1 MNNEAA
7 QFTERGYVIVRNFIS
22 EADASVISRYMEY
35 ALKSVLYTDRGDG
48 IGPLSNSP
56 SKYARYADPMMEVL
70 LVNSLISVWPVA
82 RIEARTWDR
91 FETATRVRKWL
102 HVLADPSV

>member
-1 MNNEAA
+1 MACRLETVSRERLEAA
-7 QFTERGYVIVRNFIS
+7 S
-22 EADASVISRYMEY
+22 
-35 ALKSVLYTDRGDG
+35 
-48 IGPLSNSP
+48 
-56 SKYARYADPMMEVL
+56 EVL